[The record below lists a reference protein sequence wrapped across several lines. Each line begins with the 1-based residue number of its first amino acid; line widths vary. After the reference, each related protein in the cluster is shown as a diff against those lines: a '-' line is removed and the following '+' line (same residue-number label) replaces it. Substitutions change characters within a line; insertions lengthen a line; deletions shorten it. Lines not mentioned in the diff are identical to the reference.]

1 MTIPLETLNGAT
13 PAAFVEA
20 LHGIFEH
27 APWVAEQTTAHS
39 FPTVAA
45 LHDALMATVEAASP
59 AEILAFLNAHPEL
72 AASALPPDLTAES
85 TAEQVGLSMA
95 AASGAADLPALN
107 RAYRDRFGFPFIIA
121 VARHTPE
128 NILRTLT
135 ARLAADPAHE
145 RATALAEIRHIT
157 RLRLVARIAGPG
169 APATTGHLSTH
180 ILDTSLGRPAA
191 GLEVTLHQEGRLIST
206 ATTDSDGRTAALL
219 PAGPLRQGH
228 HTLTFATG
236 PYFAAQNQPVF
247 YGTIP
252 IPFRITESEGRYHIP
267 LLLSPFGYSTYR
279 GS

>member
-1 MTIPLETLNGAT
+1 MTPLDTLNGADCT
-13 PAAFVEA
+13 DFIDA
-20 LHGIFEH
+20 LEGVFEH
-27 APWVAEQTTAHS
+27 APWVAERTVPDRP

-59 AEILAFLNAHPEL
+59 AEIAAFLNAHPEL
-72 AASALPPDLTAES
+72 AGSALPPDLTAES
-85 TAEQVGLSMA
+85 AAEQVGLSMSA
-95 AASGAADLPALN
+95 APGAADLPALN
-107 RAYRDRFGFPFIIA
+107 HAYRDRFGFPFIIG

-128 NILRTLT
+128 NILRSLT

-157 RLRLVARIAGPG
+157 RLRLVARVSGPG

-180 ILDTSLGRPAA
+180 VLDTALGRPAVS
-191 GLEVTLHQEGRLIST
+191 LVVTLHQEGRLLLTT
-206 ATTDSDGRTAALL
+206 ATNADGRTAELL
-219 PAGPLRQGH
+219 PAGPLRQGQ

-236 PYFAAQNQPVF
+236 AYFSARAQPVF
-247 YGTIP
+247 YGSIP
-252 IPFRITESEGRYHIP
+252 IPFLITEPEGRYHIP